1 MKNNVLR
8 RIKEG
13 AAVLSPKQMHLAN
26 YILSNYQEVSFM
38 SSAELARAA
47 SVGESTVIRLAVSLG
62 YSGYSAFQDSLQEF
76 MQKEISTLDRFTVAE
91 VSDESTIYQKVFSKE
106 VNMINKALKEI
117 DKEKFDKVTQLLS
130 EKENLIIIGLQGTRC
145 LAEYAGY
152 SFNKIR
158 PNVFKFYDVDEY
170 AYNFFNTVDG
180 DTVALVFC
188 FTRYPRKTISAMK
201 IFKHRGIPVIVVTD
215 SIVSPATRFADL
227 LITIP
232 QKNSFIDC
240 HAANMCLINAVCL
253 GTAYRDQKKTRIYL
267 ERFEE
272 YAKENNIFLQW
283 APLSKHI
290 FPQIEI
296 E

>member
-1 MKNNVLR
+1 MKSNVLK

-26 YILSNYQEVSFM
+26 YVLSNYKEVSFM
-38 SSAELARAA
+38 SSTELARVAG
-47 SVGESTVIRLAVSLG
+47 VGESTVVRLAVSLG

-76 MQKEISTLDRFTVAE
+76 IQKEISTLDRFTVAD
-91 VSDESTIYQKVFSKE
+91 VSDEGTIYQKVFAKE
-106 VNMINKALKEI
+106 VDIVNKALKAI
-117 DKEKFDKVTQLLS
+117 DQDKFDRATQLLS
-130 EKENLIIIGLQGTRC
+130 KKEKLIIVGLQGARC
-145 LAEYAGY
+145 LAEYASY

-158 PNVFKFYDVDEY
+158 PNVFNFYDVNEY
-170 AYNFFNTVDG
+170 AYNFFNTLDG
-180 DTVALVFC
+180 DVVALVFC
-188 FTRYPRKTISAMK
+188 FTRYPRKTISAME
-201 IFKHRGIPVIVVTD
+201 IFKSKNIPVIVVTD
-215 SIVSPATRFADL
+215 SIVSPAARFADI

-240 HAANMCLINAVCL
+240 HAATMCLINAICL
-253 GTAYRDQKKTRIYL
+253 GTAYRDREKTRMYL
-267 ERFEE
+267 ERFEQ

-290 FPQIEI
+290 FSQLEI